1 VKRTALVAVAAL
13 LAALAVPVE
22 ASSQDE
28 DEPQIAADAWYLV
41 GADGAVLAQESSRR
55 ERPIASIT
63 KLMTALVALERARPS
78 DVVQV
83 TAEAASV
90 GGSTMYLRAG
100 EQLTVAELVR
110 GLLVPSA
117 NDAAMALALH
127 VGGGSTARFVELM
140 NEKARELGLTDTV
153 FRNPH
158 GLDEAGH
165 VSSARDATLLLR
177 HALGIPFVED
187 ALARSSVVSAGRRI
201 PTTGDLL
208 ASWEPFDGGKT
219 GHTDG
224 AGWSETGAATSRGAT
239 VYGTV
244 LGASSRSAR
253 NEALRTL
260 LEHGLGAYGRIA
272 AIDSSRVYATAE
284 TGYGLAAV
292 ELVPARTIVRTVHG
306 KTALLERIVAPV
318 AVGLPVEEGERL
330 GRVEIWR
337 GDELVASSE
346 LVAAEAVSD
355 PGILRKS
362 AWFVERTGE
371 HLWGLLT

>member
-1 VKRTALVAVAAL
+1 VKRRGLVVVVALVA
-13 LAALAVPVE
+13 ALATPVQ
-22 ASSQDE
+22 ATSQDTA
-28 DEPQIAADAWYLV
+28 DPQIAAAAWYLV
-41 GADGAVLAQESSRR
+41 GADGTVLAQESSRR

-63 KLMTALVALERARPS
+63 KLMTALVALEHARPS

-127 VGGGSTARFVELM
+127 VGEGSTSRFVELM
-140 NEKARELGLTDTV
+140 NDKARELDLTDTA

-177 HALGIPFVED
+177 HAFGIPFVAD
-187 ALARSSVVSAGRRI
+187 ALTRSSVFSGGRRI
-201 PTTGDLL
+201 PTTDDLL
-208 ASWEPFDGGKT
+208 GSWGPFDGGKT

-224 AGWSETGAATSRGAT
+224 AGWSEAGAATARGAT

-244 LGASSRSAR
+244 LGTGSRTAR
-253 NEALRTL
+253 NDALQTL
-260 LEHGLGAYGRIA
+260 LEHGLDSYRRVA

-284 TGYGLAAV
+284 TGYGLAPV
-292 ELVPARTIVRTVHG
+292 ELVPERTIVRTVH
-306 KTALLERIVAPV
+306 ARAPLLERVVAPV
-318 AVGLPVEEGERL
+318 SVGLPVAEGERL

-337 GDELVASSE
+337 GDDLVASTG
-346 LVAAEAVSD
+346 LVAADAVTE
-355 PGILRKS
+355 PGLVRKS